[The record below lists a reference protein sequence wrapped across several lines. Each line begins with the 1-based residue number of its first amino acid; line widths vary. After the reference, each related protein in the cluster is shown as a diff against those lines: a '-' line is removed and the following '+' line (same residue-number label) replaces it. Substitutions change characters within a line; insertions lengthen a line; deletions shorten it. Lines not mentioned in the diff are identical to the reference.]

1 MMPSRLFQPATD
13 TVSGKIRNHEKPW
26 HPEDEPLRPLA
37 PETVFDAG
45 LRNHH
50 IANTAYPIAHKK
62 TIWQYRQPADR
73 HVDLLQ
79 NSFDEEIC
87 LYVHIPFCEKRCGFC
102 EYTVLDA
109 HSPEV
114 ENRYHRALLKELD
127 AYAALLPSAN
137 RRLLGLDI
145 GGGTPSLID
154 PRKIGE
160 IVGRVAGRFG
170 LDPDYGISIE
180 TTPKIAATAPDRLAA
195 YKSFG
200 IDRISMGLQMVNPRL
215 LKTYGR
221 DLNKTVHNQRA
232 VENIRTAGFDRFN
245 IDLMYG
251 FARQKL
257 GDFERTLAYT
267 IDLAPD
273 YITLYRMR
281 YKGTRIAG
289 EAENMPLFRVT
300 AMYDL
305 ARDMLLAA
313 GYAANPG
320 KNVFSRI
327 AGDPGTSRYLTE
339 RVVNGTPY
347 LGLGLGAQTFTNNLL
362 AYNLGAASKRME
374 RYVSAVDAGALPV
387 QDLYLLPP
395 TEGMAKMLSVSFY
408 FGEIDL
414 RWFRRRFGT
423 TLERRFPDEVAFL
436 IGRRLMDYHGEKLR
450 LTPRG
455 AKFINGVIPLF
466 YSHRV
471 KQHLVEL
478 GGDR

>member
-1 MMPSRLFQPATD
+1 MMPFSLFQTD
-13 TVSGKIRNHEKPW
+13 AAPDVRINEKPW
-26 HPEDEPLRPLA
+26 HPDETPLGPLT
-37 PETVFDAG
+37 PETVFAAG

-50 IANTAYPIAHKK
+50 IANTAYPIAHRK
-62 TIWQYRQPADR
+62 TIWKYRQPEGR
-73 HVDLLQ
+73 HADLLQ
-79 NSFDEEIC
+79 KSFDAEMC
-87 LYVHIPFCEKRCGFC
+87 LYVHIPFCEKRCKFC

-114 ENRYHRALLKELD
+114 ENIYHRALLKELD
-127 AYAALLPSAN
+127 AYANLLPSGN
-137 RRLLGLDI
+137 RRLLGMDI

-154 PRKIGE
+154 PRKIGK
-160 IVGRVAGRFG
+160 IAGRVAGRFG
-170 LDPDYGISIE
+170 LAPDYGISIE
-180 TTPKIAATAPDRLAA
+180 TTPKIAANAPERLAA

-221 DLNKTVHNQRA
+221 DLNKTAHNHRA
-232 VENIRTAGFDRFN
+232 AENIRAAGFDRFN

-281 YKGTRIAG
+281 YKGTRIAE
-289 EAENMPLFRVT
+289 EAADMPLFRVM

-305 ARDMLLAA
+305 AREMLLAA

-327 AGDPGTSRYLTE
+327 DGDPGTSRYLTE
-339 RVVNGTPY
+339 RVVKGTPY
-347 LGLGLGAQTFTNNLL
+347 LGIGLGAQTFTNNLL

-374 RYVSAVDAGALPV
+374 RYVSAADASALPV

-395 TEGMAKMLSVSFY
+395 AEGMAKMLSVSFY

-414 RWFRRRFGT
+414 RWFQRRFGVA
-423 TLERRFPDEVAFL
+423 LAQRFPDAVAFL

-455 AKFINGVIPLF
+455 AKYINGVIPLF
-466 YSHRV
+466 YSHNV
-471 KQHLVEL
+471 QQHLVES